1 MSILHSLGRRWDLD
15 WVGWISEAQGL
26 LPTALVV
33 PEVPPEDRV
42 ESRWAPVKCLLPF
55 TPS

>member
-1 MSILHSLGRRWDLD
+1 MLHSLGRRWDLD
-15 WVGWISEAQGL
+15 WVSWISEAQGL

-33 PEVPPEDRV
+33 PEAPPKDRA
-42 ESRWAPVKCLLPF
+42 ESRWALVKCLLPF